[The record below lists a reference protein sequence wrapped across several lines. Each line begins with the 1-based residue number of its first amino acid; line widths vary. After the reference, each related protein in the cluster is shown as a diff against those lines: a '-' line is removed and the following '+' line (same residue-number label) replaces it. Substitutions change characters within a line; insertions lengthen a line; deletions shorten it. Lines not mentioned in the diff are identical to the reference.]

1 MQRSVVHMYMP
12 AFVARSCT
20 ALPEEKSKASYP
32 YLILVK
38 LILFEETFDQTKLLI
53 ITQAYVGSGIVT
65 PHKTKSHQLLVR
77 TISGSQILFLTY
89 SFPTDE
95 RRRN

>member
-38 LILFEETFDQTKLLI
+38 LISFEETFDQTKLLI
-53 ITQAYVGSGIVT
+53 IHRLNCGQRHCDSAQNEVT
-65 PHKTKSHQLLVR
+65 SIISTHDLWISDIIPHIFFSNR
-77 TISGSQILFLTY
+77 
-89 SFPTDE
+89 
-95 RRRN
+95 